1 MAFDISKVFGFVGE
15 HTWDLTNNGYRMP
28 DSKTGEEEFVP
39 MCLHESEY
47 GIPSSSYR
55 VIDVDGADLYVE
67 ADYGFETRLVGMDI
81 LIHHTACK
89 EASPSEQIL
98 NDLGKWEVRRVVAIN
113 GYKFTLDQAPDVDL
127 ENFFV
132 QAVTIL
138 ELENLKLGVY
148 GSTETGITRTQL
160 SNWSSCY
167 GVSVLAVRI
176 RDTLQ
181 LDGGCISTWNQSLST
196 QEQNGYYRP
205 LTPQEQNGILDSDPQ
220 AGEENLITKDR
231 LLMNLSQ
238 GIIFIIAKNIV
249 VTDTSSRIGNSN
261 TSGVQYCRA
270 AADSETKPPVLDS
283 RLMSATNI
291 GGSTIFIACETFEG
305 FTPDLIAKYNVVYDE
320 AKVAAVGLPTSIFAN
335 RYVSNYRGL
344 ARCYIACQNPPSAL
358 IDDGKLYYLD
368 ELIVEEDDE
377 ENYNGL
383 QGFEIQLAEQQITET
398 VTFTAAAPFE
408 IMQQTTGQFLD
419 YKYNLRIESIT
430 QRGILYTCRCCTN
443 LDDILYSQL
452 DYEVPEVS
460 RLDRTWHS
468 VGRDDF
474 VMKLFDEPERANATG
489 HVEALATALGISY
502 KNQFDDFVSTS
513 EVEDHFAPTYA
524 DKLREI
530 FGWSARIPT
539 LLINAFIRDDC
550 LYVIQRGHEEHVIDI
565 SNAEITL
572 PIFTRELVRTYW
584 GETPYINTEVRTVT
598 QIINDLSGGFDV
610 NDNGEVPDSILADP
624 SIQNIVSEPKNVLRR
639 HELIENSSGKT
650 DKYYN
655 YNQDGLLAKTIEI
668 NKDTSGALTGKSI
681 TVYEYDYLNASS
693 EFVING
699 YTLSTDKVYLKQET
713 MTNYDK
719 TGAITETR
727 VITYSPTGNGQA
739 VAVGKTSDG
748 EIFLNSVKDIP
759 PTELPSP
766 YARNKEFQNLQDL
779 SYPLAR
785 IKEQKQARRQER
797 LIPGIVPFDT
807 SFPIVGDDKLIEIT
821 NAIKDLNRKTKE
833 TVTLTLYDYEHLID
847 FNDRI
852 ALYGNEYFLVSNT
865 LTTTPHV
872 RDQQSLTLVR
882 WY

>member
-1 MAFDISKVFGFVGE
+1 MAFDISKVLGFAGE
-15 HTWDLTNNGYRMP
+15 HTWDLMNNRSWLT
-28 DSKTGEEEFVP
+28 DSKTGEAEWVP
-39 MCLHESEY
+39 MCLTDSEHD
-47 GIPSSSYR
+47 IPSSSYR

-67 ADYGFETRLVGMDI
+67 ANNDADIRLVGMDI

-89 EASPSEQIL
+89 EASPSEQVL
-98 NDLGKWEVRRVVAIN
+98 NDLGKWEVRRVVAID

-148 GSTETGITRTQL
+148 GDYSESTNLRP
-160 SNWSSCY
+160 SSSCY

-181 LDGGCISTWNQSLST
+181 LDGGRISAWNQSLST
-196 QEQNGYYRP
+196 QEHNGYYRP

-231 LLMNLSQ
+231 LLMNLEQ

-270 AADSETKPPVLDS
+270 AADSETKPPVSNS

-305 FTPDLIAKYNVVYDE
+305 FAPDLIAKYNVVYDE
-320 AKVAAVGLPTSIFAN
+320 TKVAAVGLPTSIFAD
-335 RYVSNYRGL
+335 RYVSSYRGL

-368 ELIVEEDDE
+368 DLIVEEE
-377 ENYNGL
+377 ESRL

-398 VTFTAAAPFE
+398 VTFTAAAPFR

-443 LDDILYSQL
+443 LDDILYTQL
-452 DYEVPEVS
+452 EYSVPEVS
-460 RLDRTWHS
+460 RQDRTWHS
-468 VGRDDF
+468 VGREDA
-474 VMKLFDEPERANATG
+474 KKNIYDEPERANATG

-502 KNQFDDFVSTS
+502 KNQFDDFVSTADVAGQGGS
-513 EVEDHFAPTYA
+513 TYA
-524 DKLREI
+524 DKIREL

-565 SNAEITL
+565 SNAEITQ

-584 GETPYINTEVRTVT
+584 GESVFVETEVRTVST
-598 QIINDLSGGFDV
+598 VV
-610 NDNGEVPDSILADP
+610 NDFDTEWWADYKDDGTLSEGAAELAAHYNPDALH
-624 SIQNIVSEPKNVLRR
+624 EPYVYLRKR
-639 HELIENSSGKT
+639 ETINTATGT
-650 DKYYN
+650 IDKYYN
-655 YNQDGLLAKTIEI
+655 YDENGLLTETIEI
-668 NKDTSGALTGKSI
+668 SSEGQATTSR
-681 TVYEYDYLNASS
+681 TVTTYEYDYSDERN
-693 EFVING
+693 
-699 YTLSTDKVYLKQET
+699 VYLKEET
-713 MTNYDK
+713 MTIYDK
-719 TGAITETR
+719 DGAITEQR
-727 VITYSPTGNGQA
+727 VITYNPTGTGQA
-739 VAVGKTSDG
+739 SAVGKTSDG
-748 EIFLNSVKDIP
+748 ETFLNTVKDIP

-766 YARNKEFQNLQDL
+766 YALNKEFQRLQNAV
-779 SYPLAR
+779 PE
-785 IKEQKQARRQER
+785 IKQQRQARQQER
-797 LIPGIVPFDT
+797 LVPGIVPFDT
-807 SFPIVGDDKLIEIT
+807 SFPIVGDGKLIEIT
-821 NAIKDLNRKTKE
+821 NAIKWLNRRTKE
-833 TVTLTLYDYEHLID
+833 TVTVTLYDYEHLID
-847 FNDRI
+847 FNDRV

-872 RDQQSLTLVR
+872 RDQQNLTLVR